1 MTIPAPYQ
9 LRVLNERAE
18 LKEKVDLLGHFIA
31 CDISQFAKLPADE
44 QERMSRQHT
53 HMSDYLK
60 VLDERISA
68 F

>member
-18 LKEKVDLLGHFIA
+18 LKEKVDLLGKFIA
-31 CDISQFAKLPADE
+31 SDTSQFSKLPFEE
-44 QERMSRQHT
+44 QDRMSRQHT
-53 HMSDYLK
+53 HMSYYLQ
-60 VLDERISA
+60 VLDERIAA

>member
-18 LKEKVDLLGHFIA
+18 LKEKVILLGHFISS
-31 CDISQFAKLPADE
+31 DTSQFSKLPADE

-60 VLDERISA
+60 FLDERIAA

>member
-18 LKEKVDLLGHFIA
+18 LKEKVDLLSHFITS
-31 CDISQFAKLPADE
+31 DTSQFSKLPFEE

-53 HMSDYLK
+53 HMTDYLK
-60 VLDERISA
+60 VLDERIAA

>member
-1 MTIPAPYQ
+1 MTIPPPYQ

-31 CDISQFAKLPADE
+31 SDTSLFSKLPTEE
-44 QERMSRQHT
+44 QERMSRQHSY
-53 HMSDYLK
+53 MSSYLT
-60 VLDERISA
+60 VLDERIAA